1 VSVAVYP
8 RLGALLQERHLTV
21 VELER
26 QIAQRFGL
34 DVDLASLDQ
43 WAHGGPVQR
52 ADLELA
58 GAAAAVLDVSLG
70 DLFEVDLDPDL
81 PDEVAVLDAASVE
94 RLSELLERQQS
105 RELSGAE
112 EHELAAL
119 VAEYGRQRQEHGLT
133 TIAAQRGISVDQARR
148 DHQAEL
154 NRALEW
160 WEAFKAD
167 PERRKAA
174 VADLRRR
181 NRRASSRT

>member
-1 VSVAVYP
+1 MSVAVYP
-8 RLGALLQERHLTV
+8 RLGTLLQERHLTV

-43 WAHGGPVQR
+43 WAHGVPVQR

-70 DLFEVDLDPDL
+70 DLFEVDLAPSL
-81 PDEVAVLDAASVE
+81 PDEDDLLDAASAE
-94 RLSELLERQQS
+94 RLSELLEQQQS
-105 RELSGAE
+105 RELTEAE
-112 EHELAAL
+112 ASELATL
-119 VAEYGRQRQEHGLT
+119 VAEYGRQRQEHGLKS
-133 TIAAQRGISVDQARR
+133 IAAQRGISVDQARR
-148 DHQAEL
+148 DLQAEL

-167 PERRKAA
+167 PVRWKAA
-174 VADLRRR
+174 VTDLKRR